1 MALSYFRHSR
11 IRLLQNR
18 TRKFIHNC
26 FQAKAGMFAG
36 VGEGGMNPCFPIIII
51 HSTVLCLNV
60 AASSTLKQVLYTGS
74 Y

>member
-1 MALSYFRHSR
+1 MSLSYCQYSR

-18 TRKFIHNC
+18 IRKFIHNW

-36 VGEGGMNPCFPIIII
+36 VGERGMNPCFPIIII

-60 AASSTLKQVLYTGS
+60 AASSTLKKVLSTGS